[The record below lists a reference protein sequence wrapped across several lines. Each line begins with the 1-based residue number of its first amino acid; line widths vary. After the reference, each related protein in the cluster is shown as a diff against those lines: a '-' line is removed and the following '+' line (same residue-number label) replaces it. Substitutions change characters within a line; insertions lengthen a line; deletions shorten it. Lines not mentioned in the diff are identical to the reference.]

1 MENLSLDTFIESIK
15 KLIFDYSPKVI
26 AAILLL
32 VVGLWATG
40 FISKTLKKIMN
51 KRKIETTISNFLG
64 NVVLWI
70 LRFMLFVVVI
80 SKLGVET
87 SSFVAI
93 IGAAGLAIGLSL
105 QGSLSNF
112 AGGILIILF
121 KPFKVG
127 DFIEAQ
133 GVIGSVKE
141 IQIFNTILTSPENK
155 KIVLP
160 NAAVSNG
167 NIINFTTNGTLRNDM
182 IIGVDYGSDLKLVKD
197 TLMQVMDSCD
207 KILKEP
213 APTVFVLNLNSSSI
227 DFAVRPWSSVDDYWA
242 VRGFVLEETKKAF
255 DNVGIEI
262 PYPHQVEIKKAK

>member
-1 MENLSLDTFIESIK
+1 MENFSIETFIDSLK

-32 VVGLWATG
+32 VVGLWATSV
-40 FISKTLKKIMN
+40 IAKTIKRIMSK
-51 KRKIETTISNFLG
+51 RDIEPTISDFVG
-64 NVVLWI
+64 NVIFWA
-70 LRFMLFVVVI
+70 LRFMLFIVVI

-127 DFIEAQ
+127 DFIESQ
-133 GVIGSVKE
+133 GVLGSVKE

-167 NIINFTTNGTLRNDM
+167 NIINFTTNGTLRIDM
-182 IIGVDYGSDLKLVKD
+182 TIGVDYSSDLKLVKE
-197 TLMQVMDSCD
+197 TLQQILDSND

-213 APTVFVLNLNSSSI
+213 APSIFVLNLNSSSI
-227 DFAVRPWSSVDDYWA
+227 DFAVRPWSNVDDYWA

-255 DNVGIEI
+255 DKVGIEI
-262 PYPHQVEIKKAK
+262 PYPHQVAVHKEK